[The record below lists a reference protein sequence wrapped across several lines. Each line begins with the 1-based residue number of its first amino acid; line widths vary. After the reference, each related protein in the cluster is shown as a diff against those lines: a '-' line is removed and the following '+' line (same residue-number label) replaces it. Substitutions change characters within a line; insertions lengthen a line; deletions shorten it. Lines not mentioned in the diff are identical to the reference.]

1 MEEAQRDFRYKMEHI
16 GDIFMDHMESVCRG
30 IRSSVA
36 GIGLTYD
43 IHQLRKK
50 RGKMVTRIGERVVAV
65 RKEDPSLNLGTDE
78 AALALF
84 SEYDRIQ
91 EKLEADIME
100 REARINRWRFAHE
113 GAD

>member
-1 MEEAQRDFRYKMEHI
+1 MEETKTDFRYTMEHL
-16 GDIFMDHMESVCRG
+16 GDIFIDHMECVCRG

-36 GIGLTYD
+36 GVSLTYD
-43 IHQLRKK
+43 IHHHRKK
-50 RGKMVTRIGERVVAV
+50 RGKMVMGIGERVVAV
-65 RKEDPSLNLGTDE
+65 RKEDPALNLAADE
-78 AALALF
+78 PALALF
-84 SEYDRIQ
+84 AEYDRIQ